1 MPLGPGSRFGPYE
14 VISALGAGG
23 MGEVYKARDTRL
35 DRTVAIKV
43 LPDAFASDPDL
54 RQRFEREA
62 RAIAALNHPHICTL
76 HDIGHEPAGPGAD
89 DGRDYLVLEYLD
101 GETLAA
107 RLEEGPL
114 PLDQAMTYAIEI
126 ADALDRA
133 HRDGIVHRDLKP
145 GNVMLTKSG
154 TKLLDFGLAR
164 SSQPAVTTTVLSMLP
179 TTPPNLTAQGAIL
192 GTFQYMAPE
201 QIEGLEADARTD
213 IFAFGALLHEM
224 LTGRRA
230 FEGKSQATLLAAILE
245 RTPAAVSSSQPLV
258 SPALD
263 HLVSR
268 CLAKSPEDRW
278 QAASDVMRELQ
289 WITRTPASPAPVT
302 ASRLL
307 SLTAGALLGALGS
320 LALGFLLWLM
330 LKGKPSEPA
339 AVRFHIVPPSGVS
352 FEANPP
358 LSPFAIS
365 PDGRALAFIA
375 ASPEGQHL
383 WVQSLDSFEARKLNG
398 TDNAQQPFW
407 SPDSRSI
414 AYIAQT
420 QLKRVDASGGPPQTI
435 CICNAAR
442 GGSWNK
448 DGTILFSGSPT
459 QSTSSI
465 LRVVAS
471 GGSAE
476 PLKDLAQSSQSIPFG
491 NPRFLSDGRSFLYPA
506 GTPGASD
513 LRRGWLDGRPSVR
526 IPGIV
531 TTAAV
536 ASGYILFARER
547 TLVAQPFDEP
557 SGQLTGEPV
566 VVADRV
572 DVRGRIANFSVS
584 DNGVLA
590 YRQLSDATRSPL
602 QWRNRSGAVLGEL
615 GTASD
620 YTGLAISPDGSRVAA
635 SRPNENSVASI
646 WVIDVA
652 RNLASP
658 LRPPESRIVN
668 RPTWSP
674 DGREIAFVVSE
685 GSGIVRKKPA
695 AGGAETTVFGPDPQ
709 HVFLGTAGVTDWS
722 GDGRYLLLTWTNVAA
737 SDAKANYEIGA
748 LPLSGDKTPISIVK
762 SQFELQRPRFSPDG
776 HWVAYTSNETGSTE
790 VFVTRFPPTGEQS
803 QISGNG
809 GVQPRW
815 RGDGKELFYL
825 ARTGTVMA
833 VDIKATDH
841 LDVGAARGLFQSGLT
856 TVTGV
861 DQYAVSADGQR
872 FLVMRSDF
880 LRSNGTITV
889 VVNWPS
895 ALRK

>member
-43 LPDAFASDPDL
+43 LPDAFASDPDF

-62 RAIAALNHPHICTL
+62 CAIAALNHPHICTL
-76 HDIGHEPAGPGAD
+76 HDIGHEPAPPGLEN
-89 DGRDYLVLEYLD
+89 GRDYLVLEYLD

-107 RLEEGPL
+107 RLEKGPL
-114 PLDQAMTYAIEI
+114 PLDQTLTYAIEI

-133 HRDGIVHRDLKP
+133 HRAGIVHRDLKP

-154 TKLLDFGLAR
+154 TKHLDFGLAR
-164 SSQPAVTTTVLSMLP
+164 SSRAAVTTTGLSMLP

-201 QIEGLEADARTD
+201 QIEGVEADARTD
-213 IFAFGALLHEM
+213 IFAFGAVLYEM
-224 LTGRRA
+224 LTGKRA
-230 FEGKSQATLLAAILE
+230 FEGKSQASLLAAILE
-245 RTPAAVSSSQPLV
+245 RTPAAVSSLQPLASSSLEHV
-258 SPALD
+258 
-263 HLVSR
+263 VSR
-268 CLAKSPEDRW
+268 CLAKSPDDRW

-289 WITRTPASPAPVT
+289 WITRTPASPAHMTV
-302 ASRLL
+302 SRPL
-307 SLTAGALLGALGS
+307 SRTVGALALTALGGLALGS
-320 LALGFLLWLM
+320 LLWLM
-330 LKGKPSEPA
+330 LKGKSSEPA
-339 AVRFHIVPPSGVS
+339 AVRFRIIPPPGLS

-365 PDGRALAFIA
+365 PDGRTLAFIA
-375 ASPEGQHL
+375 VSPEGQHL
-383 WVQSLDSFEARKLNG
+383 WVQSLDSLEPRKLNG

-414 AYIAQT
+414 AFIMQT
-420 QLKRVDASGGPPQTI
+420 QLKRIDASGGPPQTI
-435 CICNAAR
+435 CVCNAAR

-448 DGTILFSGSPT
+448 DGTILFSGSST
-459 QSTSSI
+459 QSTTSI
-465 LRVVAS
+465 LRVAAS
-471 GGSAE
+471 GGTAE
-476 PLKDLAQSSQSIPFG
+476 PLKDLSQSSQSIPFG

-547 TLVAQPFDEP
+547 TLVAQRFDES

-566 VVADRV
+566 VVAERV

-590 YRQLSDATRSPL
+590 YRQLGDATRSPL
-602 QWRNRSGAVLGEL
+602 QWRDRSGAVLGEL

-674 DGREIAFVVSE
+674 DGREIAFIVSE
-685 GSGIVRKKPA
+685 GSGVVRKNRRPA
-695 AGGAETTVFGPDPQ
+695 AQKRPS
-709 HVFLGTAGVTDWS
+709 S
-722 GDGRYLLLTWTNVAA
+722 GRIRSMCFW
-737 SDAKANYEIGA
+737 
-748 LPLSGDKTPISIVK
+748 
-762 SQFELQRPRFSPDG
+762 
-776 HWVAYTSNETGSTE
+776 
-790 VFVTRFPPTGEQS
+790 EQP
-803 QISGNG
+803 
-809 GVQPRW
+809 V
-815 RGDGKELFYL
+815 
-825 ARTGTVMA
+825 
-833 VDIKATDH
+833 
-841 LDVGAARGLFQSGLT
+841 
-856 TVTGV
+856 
-861 DQYAVSADGQR
+861 
-872 FLVMRSDF
+872 
-880 LRSNGTITV
+880 
-889 VVNWPS
+889 
-895 ALRK
+895 